1 MRKRSKS
8 AVEAAPAGASLL
20 PLDRAFEKALVE
32 LLESRDRTSLV
43 VAGRQLLHVLAP
55 GARIAVTEAGKD
67 SGATRRSAGQITLS
81 LGEKTRN
88 ALKVQLPESMNS
100 AEFERRLGLVA
111 RLLGAKD
118 DQLRSMRHLADS
130 VHRLERAERLQRAL
144 YTIAE
149 LASSDRDMASVLSA
163 MHHTIGSLMY
173 ADNFYLVFTS
183 PDRETVRFPYFVDVA
198 DDDPPLPQ
206 HDYPFDAYRHSPTWY
221 VIHNAQALMGSPEEL
236 ARQVDGPLK
245 GAGPDCVDWLGVPL
259 MHGEQAVGALVVQS
273 YRDDAR
279 YHSEDKSLLTY
290 VAQHVRTTLERHQ
303 AHIELGNRVAERTRA
318 LEQANRV
325 LKEQV
330 LERQRGER
338 LQAALFR
345 IAELAGSNS
354 GLDSFY
360 HAVHEVIGGLLYARN
375 FYIALLSSDGQQLE
389 FPYSVDEFD
398 PERASRKRGQ
408 GLTEHVLRSGKAL
421 LANSETMLRLQ
432 RDDKVVPSGTTSVCW
447 LGVPLVIDG
456 KPVGVLAVQSYSAEH
471 RYDERDQDL
480 LTFVGYHIGNAL
492 ERKRNADSL
501 KQANAELEQ
510 RVNSRTQALAEANH
524 HLRQQI
530 LKSERIEQRLKY
542 QTMHDSLTGLPNR
555 SMLLRRMGASLEIY
569 TQDPSRQFAVLFL
582 DLDRF
587 KVINDSVGHMVGDDL
602 LFQAGG
608 RIRSCLKGQDVVARL
623 GGDEFGVLL
632 ENVRNGG
639 EACRVADRIISAL
652 NRPFRLGIKELYT
665 TSSIGIAMAA
675 PHYRRAEELLRDAD
689 TAMYRAKAEGRQRYA
704 LFDEQMRKQATDLQE
719 IENDLRR
726 AMTRNEFLPH
736 FQPIVRLGDGGIV
749 GYEALLR
756 WNHPTRGRL
765 SPEQFLHVAEDSGS
779 EEQIDWHMFDL
790 VLDVTPKLALGRRFV
805 AINLSARH
813 FRSSQLVQRVLAL
826 LERHDV
832 ATSSIRIEITER
844 VLLDNP
850 DQVRKT
856 LRALRKA
863 GIGISLDDFGTGYS
877 SLSYLH
883 QFPIDTLK
891 VDRSFVRNLRADER
905 GSTPVVRAIM
915 ALADSQGMQVIAE
928 GIETRQQAATLQ
940 ELGCELG
947 QGFLYAEPQPAAAW
961 FAEARSA

>member
-8 AVEAAPAGASLL
+8 AAEAPAPGRPLL
-20 PLDRAFEKALVE
+20 PLDHAFEMALVE
-32 LLESRDRTSLV
+32 LLESEDRKSLV

-55 GARIAVTEAGKD
+55 GARISVADTATEPAEQGPN
-67 SGATRRSAGQITLS
+67 TLILP
-81 LGEKTRN
+81 LGTKSRN
-88 ALKVQLPESMNS
+88 ALKVQLPDNLDEK
-100 AEFERRLGLVA
+100 EFERRIGLVA

-149 LASSDRDMASVLSA
+149 LASSERDMPSVLRA

-173 ADNFYLVFTS
+173 ADNFYIVFAARDGQS
-183 PDRETVRFPYFVDVA
+183 VRFPYFVDVA
-198 DDDPPLPQ
+198 DMDPPLPREE
-206 HDYPFDAYRHSPTWY
+206 YPIELYENSPTWY
-221 VIHNAQALMGSPEEL
+221 VIRDAKALMGSPAEL
-236 ARQVDGPLK
+236 AEQVDGPLK
-245 GAGPDCVDWLGVPL
+245 GTGPDCVDWLGVPL
-259 MHGEQAVGALVVQS
+259 MQGEEAVGALVVQS

-279 YHSEDKSLLTY
+279 YHNEDKSLLTY

-303 AHIELGNRVAERTRA
+303 AHIDLSRRVAERTRA

-325 LKEQV
+325 LKQQV

-354 GLDSFY
+354 SLTSFY
-360 HAVHEVIGGLLYARN
+360 RDVHEVISGLLYARN
-375 FYIALLSSDGQQLE
+375 FYVALVSSDHKHLE

-398 PERASRKRGQ
+398 PQRATRKRGQ

-421 LANSETMLRLQ
+421 LADSDTSLRLQ
-432 RDDKVVPSGTTSVCW
+432 RDGQLVPSGTSSVCW
-447 LGVPLVIDG
+447 LGVPLIIG
-456 KPVGVLAVQSYSAEH
+456 EETVGVLAVQSYSTEH
-471 RYDERDQDL
+471 RYDSRDQDL
-480 LTFVGYHIGNAL
+480 LTFVSYHIGNAL
-492 ERKRNADSL
+492 ERKRNAESL
-501 KQANAELEQ
+501 KEANSELEQ

-555 SMLLRRMGASLEIY
+555 SMLLRRMGAALEVY
-569 TQDPSRQFAVLFL
+569 TEQRAQKFAVLFL

-608 RIRSCLKGQDVVARL
+608 RIRTCLKGHDVVARL

-632 ENVRNGG
+632 EHVRDTD
-639 EACRVADRIISAL
+639 EACQVADRIIKEL

-726 AMTRNEFLPH
+726 AMTRSEFEPY
-736 FQPIVRLGDGGIV
+736 FQPIVRLNNAEVI

-756 WNHPTRGRL
+756 WHHPTRGIL

-779 EEQIDWHMFDL
+779 DEQIDWIMFDL
-790 VLDVTPKLALGRRFV
+790 VLDITPELAREGRFV

-813 FRSSQLVQRVLAL
+813 FRSARLEHRLLAL
-826 LERHDV
+826 LKRHDV
-832 ATSSIRIEITER
+832 EPAQIRIEVTER

-850 DQVRKT
+850 KQVRST
-856 LRALRKA
+856 LLNLRDK
-863 GIGISLDDFGTGYS
+863 GIGVSLDDFGTGYS

-883 QFPIDTLK
+883 QFPLNSLK
-891 VDRSFVRNLRADER
+891 IDRSFVANLKDDGT
-905 GSTPVVRAIM
+905 GSTPVVRAIKT
-915 ALADSQGMQVIAE
+915 LADTQGMQVIAE
-928 GIETRQQAATLQ
+928 GIETRQQASIL
-940 ELGCELG
+940 EKLGCEFG
-947 QGFLYAEPQPAAAW
+947 QGFLYAHPRTAADW
-961 FAEARSA
+961 QAELHST